1 MNVYTRQD
9 LSVMQAW
16 PLERKIR
23 VTQAKILEWHHHY
36 GGKVAVSFSGGKDST
51 VLLDLARRAFPDLPA
66 VFVDTGLEYPEIREF
81 VKTVPNV
88 TWLRPEMS
96 FSKVLETYGYPVVS
110 KEVAR
115 RVHYARQGSSWA
127 LRHLNGFN
135 SDGTPSKFNTRYMK
149 WRVLLDAPFLISDRC
164 CSVMKERPLHKYARA
179 NGLHMILG
187 TMASESVRRQS
198 AYLKNGCNAYDKR
211 EPTSQPLSFW
221 TEQDVLAYDDLPI
234 VPFSWRWKISRDKWT
249 QFEILK
255 ILLHRE
261 DVGSVINACD
271 AGREGELI
279 FRTVYCMAGCTKP
292 MQRLWISSMEDDAI
306 RSGFQNLRPGSDY
319 DGLHQSALC
328 RAKADWLVG
337 INATRL
343 FSVLYH
349 RTLNV
354 GRVLSPTLALLV
366 QRETEIGA
374 FRAEPFYTVQLDCGG
389 VSAVS
394 EKFKDNADAAQLAD
408 ACADQTAVV
417 KCVEQKERTEKPP
430 ALYDLTTLQRDANRI
445 LGYTAQQTLD
455 YLQALY
461 EKKLCT

>member
-88 TWLRPEMS
+88 TWLRPEMP

-164 CSVMKERPLHKYARA
+164 CSVMKEHPLHKYARA

-198 AYLKNGCNAYDKR
+198 AYL
-211 EPTSQPLSFW
+211 LS
-221 TEQDVLAYDDLPI
+221 
-234 VPFSWRWKISRDKWT
+234 
-249 QFEILK
+249 
-255 ILLHRE
+255 
-261 DVGSVINACD
+261 
-271 AGREGELI
+271 LI
-279 FRTVYCMAGCTKP
+279 H
-292 MQRLWISSMEDDAI
+292 I
-306 RSGFQNLRPGSDY
+306 
-319 DGLHQSALC
+319 
-328 RAKADWLVG
+328 
-337 INATRL
+337 
-343 FSVLYH
+343 
-349 RTLNV
+349 
-354 GRVLSPTLALLV
+354 
-366 QRETEIGA
+366 
-374 FRAEPFYTVQLDCGG
+374 
-389 VSAVS
+389 
-394 EKFKDNADAAQLAD
+394 
-408 ACADQTAVV
+408 
-417 KCVEQKERTEKPP
+417 
-430 ALYDLTTLQRDANRI
+430 
-445 LGYTAQQTLD
+445 
-455 YLQALY
+455 
-461 EKKLCT
+461 